1 MRSAKRAR
9 QQLRPLIIKK
19 NYTRYAEGSVLVCQG
34 MTEVLCNATVEEKV
48 PPFKKGSGEG
58 WVTAEYAMLPRS
70 THTRM
75 DREVKRGR
83 ESGRTMEISRL
94 IGRALRAVCDV
105 KLLGERQ
112 IIVDCDVIQ
121 ADGGTRC
128 ASITGGYVALVLAC
142 QKLMQQKMIE
152 KNPILDLVAA
162 VSTGI
167 IKGRACLDLDYEEDS
182 KAEVDMNFVMTGK
195 GLFVE
200 VQGTAEHSPFDFAQL
215 DAMRKLAWK
224 GIQEIMREQKKILA
238 A

>member
-1 MRSAKRAR
+1 MRSAKRSE
-9 QQLRPLIIKK
+9 QQLRPLTIKK

-142 QKLMQQKMIE
+142 QKLCQQKMIE

-182 KAEVDMNFVMTGK
+182 TAEVDMNFVMTGK

-200 VQGTAEHSPFDFAQL
+200 VQGTAEHSPFDFAKL
-215 DAMRKLAWK
+215 DAMRKLAWQ
-224 GIQEIMREQKKILA
+224 GIQKIMREQKKAL
-238 A
+238 